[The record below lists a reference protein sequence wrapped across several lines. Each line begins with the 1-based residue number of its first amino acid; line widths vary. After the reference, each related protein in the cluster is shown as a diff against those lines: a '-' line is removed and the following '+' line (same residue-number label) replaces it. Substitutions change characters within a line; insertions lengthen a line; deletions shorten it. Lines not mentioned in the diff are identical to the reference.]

1 MSAKCT
7 CGLEHPDWIP
17 KQRFDE
23 AQKKER
29 DDHAATTATLTTT
42 TAKLTAAE
50 QGAAAASTL
59 TAALDGYK
67 AKEVSWGEARASR
80 GAGITDADGIEFAR
94 HAYARL
100 PAEGRPAISDWLGA
114 KDKLPRGLQAYLP
127 QPAGQQV
134 VVPPPNAGVKPTQAA
149 APQWSAEQIMAMS
162 PSDWS
167 KQRGLVLGSMG
178 VTVPENGKT

>member
-67 AKEVSWGEARASR
+67 AKEVSWGE
-80 GAGITDADGIEFAR
+80 
-94 HAYARL
+94 
-100 PAEGRPAISDWLGA
+100 
-114 KDKLPRGLQAYLP
+114 
-127 QPAGQQV
+127 
-134 VVPPPNAGVKPTQAA
+134 
-149 APQWSAEQIMAMS
+149 
-162 PSDWS
+162 
-167 KQRGLVLGSMG
+167 
-178 VTVPENGKT
+178 